1 LSLGVENSE
10 PTMDPA
16 GDDSRADGRTDLA
29 RSDAAAAAADR
40 RRTPRSPLTLRVDY
54 STVDELFSEFT
65 RNVNEGGLFIETE
78 TPPPMETRVAL
89 EFKLPG
95 SGAPIRARG
104 RVAWIRDASPEEGPA
119 GMGVEFEQLGADARK
134 HIDALVRQL
143 RSAGK

>member
-1 LSLGVENSE
+1 MSQAVESSE
-10 PTMDPA
+10 HTMDPA
-16 GDDSRADGRTDLA
+16 GDDSRADGRTDRA
-29 RSDAAAAAADR
+29 RSEAAAPAER
-40 RRTPRSPLTLRVDY
+40 RRAPRTPLTLRVDY

-95 SGAPIRARG
+95 SGEPIRARG

-119 GMGVEFEQLGADARK
+119 GMGVEFEQLGAEARK
-134 HIDALVRQL
+134 HIDALVREL